1 MLNNICLNSF
11 QIVILNYVYLY
22 FIIDLSCFHT
32 SEILDE
38 GSSDSGDDAGGSG
51 DDEDDDEDE
60 DVAAGDG
67 I

>member
-11 QIVILNYVYLY
+11 QIVILNYVYFN

>member
-1 MLNNICLNSF
+1 M
-11 QIVILNYVYLY
+11 NYVYFFY

-51 DDEDDDEDE
+51 DDEDDDDE
-60 DVAAGDG
+60 DVAAGEG